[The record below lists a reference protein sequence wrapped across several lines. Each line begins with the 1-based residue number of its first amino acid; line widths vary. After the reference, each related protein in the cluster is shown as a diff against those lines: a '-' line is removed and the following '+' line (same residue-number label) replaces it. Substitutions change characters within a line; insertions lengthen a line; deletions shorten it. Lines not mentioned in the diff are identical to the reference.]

1 MNWSPKVP
9 LTTFYFCH
17 PVSPH
22 SITEVTYFIIIIIK
36 NNRNH
41 TLITPFLLTHF
52 SLENMAES
60 FVSLDFIPYI
70 PIHYKGIFQSNV
82 FYILLNFKLLTNS

>member
-60 FVSLDFIPYI
+60 FVSLDFISDI
-70 PIHYKGIFQSNV
+70 PTYYKWIFSV
-82 FYILLNFKLLTNS
+82 KYILHTTNFKLLTDS